1 MARVTS
7 LAHGGGQGWA
17 LAAAHLCGRRE
28 MGSFSLCLS
37 FIRLTG
43 ETELPSA
50 APSQTASD
58 PRDRTFVPST
68 GACWPAGSFGSVIPP
83 PALLSQGPL
92 TMKLGPRLATLPV
105 STHLRKNPPLRS

>member
-37 FIRLTG
+37 SFIRLTG
-43 ETELPSA
+43 ETELHLPLHPRRPAIHVTGPSSPARAHAGQLA
-50 APSQTASD
+50 ALA
-58 PRDRTFVPST
+58 R
-68 GACWPAGSFGSVIPP
+68 SF
-83 PALLSQGPL
+83 LLQLCFLKGP
-92 TMKLGPRLATLPV
+92 
-105 STHLRKNPPLRS
+105 

>member
-37 FIRLTG
+37 SFIRLTG

-58 PRDRTFVPST
+58 PRDRTFVPSMGRT
-68 GACWPAGSFGSVIPP
+68 LASWQLWLGHSSTSFAFSRAPDHEARTQVGDPP
-83 PALLSQGPL
+83 
-92 TMKLGPRLATLPV
+92 
-105 STHLRKNPPLRS
+105 H